1 MSTILITGTS
11 GFIGGALAAS
21 LADKHKVIGLSR
33 QPTSI
38 EGINAITGDFADPEE
53 LQKLD
58 MHGEIDVLIHLAAV
72 TGRGPEEAC
81 MEVNVAGSYRL
92 LRCLIDRG
100 TRKFVLAS
108 SIAAVGMQSIRFRP
122 LQLPMADEHPCV
134 GDGGYGFSKYMME
147 EITRYLSRQNDSLD
161 FINLRLCSILPE
173 DGHRTPRE
181 SGPVSGWAF
190 GTISVMY
197 VSDVVRCLTLAVAA
211 DHKCGVRIM
220 NVSGAQ
226 ACVAD
231 TVPELMRAWY
241 GSDAD
246 AIDFSHYERPGHE
259 RDAVYDITRV
269 REELGFVPTRGI
281 LQNE

>member
-92 LRCLIDRG
+92 LRRLIDRG
-100 TRKFVLAS
+100 TGSSSLPAPLPRWACNPSAS
-108 SIAAVGMQSIRFRP
+108 ARCNYRWRMSIR
-122 LQLPMADEHPCV
+122 A
-134 GDGGYGFSKYMME
+134 
-147 EITRYLSRQNDSLD
+147 
-161 FINLRLCSILPE
+161 
-173 DGHRTPRE
+173 
-181 SGPVSGWAF
+181 SG
-190 GTISVMY
+190 T
-197 VSDVVRCLTLAVAA
+197 AA
-211 DHKCGVRIM
+211 
-220 NVSGAQ
+220 
-226 ACVAD
+226 
-231 TVPELMRAWY
+231 TVFP
-241 GSDAD
+241 S
-246 AIDFSHYERPGHE
+246 
-259 RDAVYDITRV
+259 T
-269 REELGFVPTRGI
+269 
-281 LQNE
+281 